1 MTTYPHLS
9 VLLNEILSFFEGRSL
24 RFFVDGTL
32 GAGGHAEAIL
42 SQHPEIEKF
51 IGIDQDPSALAIA
64 EQRLA
69 PWKSKIALR
78 QGNFTQISTFL
89 DQLKIQE
96 ADGIL
101 LDLGVS
107 SMQFDLPEKG
117 FSFMH
122 DGPLDM
128 RMDPEN
134 PLTAKEIVNTWEEEE
149 LGRIFRDFG
158 EEKQWR
164 LAARALVNARK
175 KQPIQT
181 THELLNILYPVL
193 HRKAKKG
200 LNPLTLVFQALRI
213 CVNSELEV
221 LEEVL
226 PRAIERLSPEG
237 RLAVI
242 SFQSLEDR
250 IVKNLFRYEA
260 SDREDSAGLAG
271 LFLCKTR
278 TLKILTKKPI
288 IPQEKEVKT
297 NPRSRSA
304 KLRVVEKL

>member
-1 MTTYPHLS
+1 MR
-9 VLLNEILSFFEGRSL
+9 I
-24 RFFVDGTL
+24 FVDGTL

-42 SQHPEIEKF
+42 SRHPEIEKL
-51 IGIDQDPSALAIA
+51 IGIDQDPAALAIA
-64 EQRLA
+64 EERLA

-78 QGNFTQISTFL
+78 QGNFSKISTIL
-89 DQLKIQE
+89 DQLNVQE
-96 ADGIL
+96 VDGIL

-107 SMQFDLPEKG
+107 SMQLDLPEKG

-122 DGPLDM
+122 AGPLDM

-134 PLTAKEIVNTWEEEE
+134 PLTAAEVVNTWEEGE
-149 LGRIFRDFG
+149 LGKIFRDYG

-164 LAARALVNARK
+164 LAARTLVNARK

-181 THELLNILYPVL
+181 TQELVNILYPVL
-193 HRKAKKG
+193 HKKAKKG
-200 LNPLTLVFQALRI
+200 LNPLTLIFQALRI
-213 CVNSELEV
+213 CVNAELEV

-226 PRAIERLSPEG
+226 PRAVERLRSGG
-237 RLAVI
+237 RLGVI
-242 SFQSLEDR
+242 SFHSLEDR

-260 SDREDSAGLAG
+260 SDKEDTAGLAG
-271 LFLCKTR
+271 LFLSKPR
-278 TLKILTKKPI
+278 TLNILTKKPI
-288 IPQEKEVKT
+288 IPEEKESKI